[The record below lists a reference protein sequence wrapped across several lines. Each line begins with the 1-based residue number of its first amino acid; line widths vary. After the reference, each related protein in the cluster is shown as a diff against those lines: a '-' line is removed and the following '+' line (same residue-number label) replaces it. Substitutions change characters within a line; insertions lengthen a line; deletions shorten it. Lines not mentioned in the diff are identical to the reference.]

1 MDIMQPQIGLDR
13 LVTFLTRNQTSY
25 FILLSF
31 GISIKT
37 SIIFGGLGPGP
48 NELKETGI
56 YTISLGLWW

>member
-1 MDIMQPQIGLDR
+1 MDIMTATDR
-13 LVTFLTRNQTSY
+13 TLSTRNSPDSKSASY

-48 NELKETGI
+48 NELREMGI
-56 YTISLGLWW
+56 YNSTIRL